1 MNILIKIL
9 KSKFFLVPLVLGVGT
24 FFTVLLGTSDT
35 CYTTEDGDLASTET
49 YGEYEGATQS
59 TACGTDLTLN
69 YIIKQGTSIF
79 WSGFGGTIG
88 NVEVENSSTL
98 SINGNANFGG
108 TLTNAGTLKVEPPV
122 APATPTAPTS
132 TLYNISAPGGA
143 AAGHTSEEGTTSTFT
158 VALKLSLIHI

>member
-9 KSKFFLVPLVLGVGT
+9 KSKFFLIPLVLSVGT

-79 WSGFGGTIG
+79 WSGFGATIG
-88 NVEVENSSTL
+88 NVEVENESSL
-98 SINGNANFGG
+98 IINGNVDFGG
-108 TLTNAGTLKVEPPV
+108 TLKNAGTLKVEAPAAPAAPV
-122 APATPTAPTS
+122 APIGP
-132 TLYNISAPGGA
+132 
-143 AAGHTSEEGTTSTFT
+143 
-158 VALKLSLIHI
+158 